1 MYQFVRKNLFF
12 NIIQVFT
19 ALGLIYYFVQ
29 KLIQHQYPLCLCIF
43 ILIIS
48 VLTLKDEKIGKETPL
63 EFLKVCISIV
73 VIFQIIKIARH
84 YWWEIVKLE
93 TLNPFRVNLNNI
105 FKHIPLN
112 NPDTYIINNPVSSLI
127 CKSVYTWGFIM
138 PVFILILR
146 NLVKYDYKRAI
157 KVLLEGQ
164 IGQIIFVVPFYFVFH
179 VQEVWYVMGFR
190 DYLHRAVYGRQRFL
204 MTLNC
209 FPSMHTSIA
218 FAMILSALKEKNK
231 LFKVIFIGYNIAII
245 YSTLY
250 LRIHWTLDV
259 IAGMIFATVSVISM
273 DKLVDFVCSKLPQ
286 KKSSAPEFMS

>member
-1 MYQFVRKNLFF
+1 MYQFIRKNLLF
-12 NIIQVFT
+12 NIIQILTILVL
-19 ALGLIYYFVQ
+19 AYYLAQNLG
-29 KLIQHQYPLCLCIF
+29 KHQYPLSLCII

-48 VLTLKDEKIGKETPL
+48 VLTLKGENIRKETPL
-63 EFLKVCISIV
+63 EFLKVCASIF
-73 VIFQIIKIARH
+73 IIYKIIKLARH

-112 NPDTYIINNPVSSLI
+112 NPDTYIINNPVSSMI

-146 NLVKYDYKRAI
+146 NLVKYDYKNAI
-157 KVLLEGQ
+157 KILLSGQ
-164 IGQIIFVVPFYFVFH
+164 IGQIIFVIPFYFVFH
-179 VQEVWYVMGFR
+179 IQEVWYVMGFH
-190 DYLHRAVYGRQRFL
+190 DYLHRAVYGRQRYL

-218 FAMILSALKEKNK
+218 FAMILSARKEKNK
-231 LFKVIFIGYNIAII
+231 LFKIIFIGYNIAII

-259 IAGMIFATVSVISM
+259 IAGMLFATISVLSM
-273 DKLVDFVCSKLPQ
+273 EKLVDFIYSKLPQ
-286 KKSSAPEFMS
+286 RKDSSPELAS